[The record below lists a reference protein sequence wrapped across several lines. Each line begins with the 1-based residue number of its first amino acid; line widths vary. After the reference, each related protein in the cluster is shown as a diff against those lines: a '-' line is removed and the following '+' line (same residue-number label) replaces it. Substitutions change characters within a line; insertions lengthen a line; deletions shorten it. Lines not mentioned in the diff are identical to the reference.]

1 MHNYV
6 KIDENSAI
14 ATPPDTYEPD
24 KVGQISLEQ
33 MQEQRDKDIP
43 KPIRKI

>member
-6 KIDENSAI
+6 RIEDNVNIS
-14 ATPPDTYEPD
+14 TPPDTYEPD
-24 KVGQISLEQ
+24 KVGEISLEKL
-33 MQEQRDKDIP
+33 QEERNKDIP

>member
-6 KIDENSAI
+6 RIGDNVNIS
-14 ATPPDTYEPD
+14 TPPDTYEPD
-24 KVGQISLEQ
+24 KVGEISIEKL
-33 MQEQRDKDIP
+33 QEERNKDIP